1 MHRVAHQRIHGGE
14 LQVTPEETPTPSS
27 GGPRVLLVE
36 DEPSLVITLEDRLK
50 SEGYEVESAQDG
62 DTGFQRA
69 LSGAFD
75 IIVLD
80 VALPGRG
87 GFDVL
92 RDLRQRKVETP
103 VLMLTAR
110 GQVVDR
116 VLGLKLGADDY
127 LPKPFDMM
135 ELLAR
140 VEAVMRRQKQ
150 SSSKGITGTYAFGDM
165 RVDFRQAEVSREGTP
180 IELSSLEFK
189 LLRYFIEH
197 RGALL
202 SRNEL
207 LEKVWGYPA
216 VLQTRTVDVHVA
228 SLRQK
233 IEPHPAKPEH
243 IVTVH
248 RMGYRFKS

>member
-1 MHRVAHQRIHGGE
+1 MTADDSVPAAPGGR
-14 LQVTPEETPTPSS
+14 
-27 GGPRVLLVE
+27 PRVLLVE
-36 DEPSLVITLEDRLK
+36 DEPSLVLTLVDRLQ

-62 DTGFQRA
+62 ETGFQRA
-69 LSGAFD
+69 LDGTFD
-75 IIVLD
+75 LVLLD
-80 VALPGRG
+80 VALPGIG

-92 RDLRQRKVETP
+92 RDLRHKRVETP

-110 GQVVDR
+110 GQVIDR

-140 VEAVMRRQKQ
+140 IEAVLRRKQ
-150 SSSKGITGTYAFGDM
+150 GFASGSTGSYTFGEV
-165 RVDFRQAEVSREGTP
+165 RVDFRRAEVTRAGAP
-180 IELSSLEFK
+180 LNLSSLEFK

-197 RGALL
+197 RGTLL

-233 IEPHPAKPEH
+233 IEPHPAKPEY

-248 RMGYRFKS
+248 RMGYRFQG

>member
-1 MHRVAHQRIHGGE
+1 VK
-14 LQVTPEETPTPSS
+14 
-27 GGPRVLLVE
+27 PRVLIVE
-36 DEPSLVITLEDRLK
+36 DEPTLVLTLSDRLVA
-50 SEGYEVESAQDG
+50 EGYEVESAGNG
-62 DTGFQRA
+62 DAGYKRA
-69 LSGAFD
+69 LEGSFD
-75 IIVLD
+75 LILLD

-92 RDLRQRKVETP
+92 RDLRQQRVDTP
-103 VLMLTAR
+103 VVMLTAR

-127 LPKPFDMM
+127 LPKPFDAM

-140 VEAVMRRQKQ
+140 MEAVLRRRRTAPATPAG
-150 SSSKGITGTYAFGDM
+150 SFVFGDV
-165 RVDFRQAEVSREGTP
+165 RVDLRRAEVRRGGEP
-180 IELSSLEFK
+180 VELSSLEFK

-197 RGALL
+197 RGELL
-202 SRNEL
+202 SRRDL
-207 LEKVWGYPA
+207 LEHVWGYPA

-233 IEPHPAKPEH
+233 VEPHPAKPEH

-248 RMGYRFKS
+248 RMGYRFVG

>member
-1 MHRVAHQRIHGGE
+1 MADDVA
-14 LQVTPEETPTPSS
+14 PTSS
-27 GGPRVLLVE
+27 TTLGRVLLVE
-36 DEPSLVITLEDRLK
+36 DEPSLVLTLVDRLE
-50 SEGYEVESAQDG
+50 SEGYDVESARDG
-62 DTGFQRA
+62 ETGFRLA
-69 LSGAFD
+69 VDGSFD
-75 IIVLD
+75 LILLD
-80 VALPGRG
+80 VALPRRS

-92 RDLRQRKVETP
+92 RDLRQHKVDTP

-140 VEAVMRRQKQ
+140 IEAVLRRR
-150 SSSKGITGTYAFGDM
+150 KGPPGGTATGYSFGDV
-165 RVDFRQAEVSREGTP
+165 RVDFRQAEVFRDGNP
-180 IELSSLEFK
+180 ITLSSLEFK
-189 LLRYFIEH
+189 LLCYFVEH

-202 SRNEL
+202 SRREL

-233 IEPHPAKPEH
+233 IEPHPAKPEY

-248 RMGYRFKS
+248 RMGYRFKG

>member
-1 MHRVAHQRIHGGE
+1 
-14 LQVTPEETPTPSS
+14 VTPEEPVAPPT
-27 GGPRVLLVE
+27 GGHPRILLVE
-36 DEPSLVITLEDRLK
+36 DEPSLVLTLVDRLQ
-50 SEGYEVESAQDG
+50 SEGYQVESAQDG
-62 DTGFQRA
+62 DTGFERA
-69 LSGAFD
+69 VEGPFD
-75 IIVLD
+75 LILLD

-92 RDLRQRKVETP
+92 RDLRQSKVETP

-140 VEAVMRRQKQ
+140 IEAVLRRREG
-150 SSSKGITGTYAFGDM
+150 SRAGMTGSYTFGDV
-165 RVDFRQAEVSREGTP
+165 RVDFRRAEVSRGGSP
-180 IELSSLEFK
+180 VAISSLEFK
-189 LLRYFIEH
+189 LLRHFIEH

-202 SRNEL
+202 SRQEL

-233 IEPHPAKPEH
+233 LEPHPSKPEY

-248 RMGYRFKS
+248 RMGYRFQG

>member
-1 MHRVAHQRIHGGE
+1 
-14 LQVTPEETPTPSS
+14 VTPEEDARPST
-27 GGPRVLLVE
+27 GRRPRALLVE
-36 DEPSLVITLEDRLK
+36 DEPSLVLTLVDRLQ
-50 SEGYEVESAQDG
+50 SEGYEVESAEDG
-62 DTGFQRA
+62 ESGLELGLR
-69 LSGAFD
+69 GAFD

-80 VALPGRG
+80 VALPGRS

-92 RDLRQRKVETP
+92 RDLRQKRVETP

-140 VEAVMRRQKQ
+140 IEAVLRRKQ
-150 SSSKGITGTYAFGDM
+150 GSPAGNTGSYAFGDVRM
-165 RVDFRQAEVSREGTP
+165 DFRRAEVARDGRP
-180 IELSSLEFK
+180 LELSSLEFK
-189 LLRYFIEH
+189 LLRYFVEH

-202 SRNEL
+202 SRQEL

-233 IEPHPAKPEH
+233 IEPHPSKPEY

-248 RMGYRFKS
+248 RMGYRFQG

>member
-1 MHRVAHQRIHGGE
+1 VTNEEAVAAPTGGH
-14 LQVTPEETPTPSS
+14 
-27 GGPRVLLVE
+27 PRVLLIE
-36 DEPSLVITLEDRLK
+36 DEPSLVLTLVDRLQ
-50 SEGYEVESAQDG
+50 SEGYEVESAPDG
-62 DTGFQRA
+62 D
-69 LSGAFD
+69 SGYERGLAGSFD
-75 IIVLD
+75 LILLD

-87 GFDVL
+87 GFDLL
-92 RDLRQRKVETP
+92 RDLRQKGVDTP

-140 VEAVMRRQKQ
+140 MEAVLRRRQ
-150 SSSKGITGTYAFGDM
+150 SSRPGVTGSYAFGDV
-165 RVDFRQAEVSREGTP
+165 RVDFRRAEVSRAGQTVD
-180 IELSSLEFK
+180 LSSLEFK
-189 LLRYFIEH
+189 LLRYFVEH

-202 SRNEL
+202 TRQEL

-233 IEPHPAKPEH
+233 VEPHPGKPEY

-248 RMGYRFKS
+248 RMGYRFQA

>member
-1 MHRVAHQRIHGGE
+1 MADDVA
-14 LQVTPEETPTPSS
+14 PTSS
-27 GGPRVLLVE
+27 TRLGRVLLVE
-36 DEPSLVITLEDRLK
+36 DEPSLVLTLVDRLE
-50 SEGYEVESAQDG
+50 SEGYDVESARDG
-62 DTGFQRA
+62 ETGFRLA
-69 LSGAFD
+69 VDGSFD
-75 IIVLD
+75 LILLD
-80 VALPGRG
+80 VALPRRS

-92 RDLRQRKVETP
+92 RDLRQHKVDTP

-140 VEAVMRRQKQ
+140 IEAVLRRRKGPPGGTATG
-150 SSSKGITGTYAFGDM
+150 SSFGDV
-165 RVDFRQAEVSREGTP
+165 RVDFRQAEVFRDGNP
-180 IELSSLEFK
+180 ITLSSLEFK
-189 LLRYFIEH
+189 LLCYFVEH

-202 SRNEL
+202 SRREL

-233 IEPHPAKPEH
+233 IELHPAKPEY

-248 RMGYRFKS
+248 RMGYRFKG